1 MGRYMDRDNQ
11 WGYGTAAFPPSLTLP
26 LQGGGNGSP
35 PKFAGYVF
43 TSPWRQGYRMWA
55 MMELRN
61 ALSHPA
67 RLILRRM
74 EAFSGC
80 ARRMLRANLRKIAI
94 FSGP

>member
-1 MGRYMDRDNQ
+1 MSKAIAPNVRIGRN
-11 WGYGTAAFPPSLTLP
+11 PPLPSLRADLP
-26 LQGGGNGSP
+26 LEGGGENPAQLPAESVPSP
-35 PKFAGYVF
+35 LEG
-43 TSPWRQGYRMWA
+43 QGYRMWA